1 VKHILLHTLLILVFN
16 LLIANLTFGYG
27 HKTVAEEGQTDD
39 SDTMESLGDLNEK
52 NSSSSSDSTLQK
64 RGDSNLNTNQK
75 IRFRSLSGRY
85 TSDIQESS
93 SSTSS
98 IIWNGL
104 GIGQSVYKY
113 KTIDSGDTYDLEN
126 KLIEISYT
134 FGDEFTLTLGVRTV
148 TSGNLTI
155 TSSDNEILH
164 SSNVEGY
171 GYFSVLGI
179 ELGIF
184 EILAGFQHSSYVFS
198 EIENASNSS
207 YVPKYVGS
215 GGLYVTGIGIAF

>member
-1 VKHILLHTLLILVFN
+1 MKHILLHTLLILVFN

-98 IIWNGL
+98 IIW
-104 GIGQSVYKY
+104 
-113 KTIDSGDTYDLEN
+113 YDLGVVAYGN
-126 KLIEISYT
+126 ST
-134 FGDEFTLTLGVRTV
+134 FVIVGS
-148 TSGNLTI
+148 SGNNVA
-155 TSSDNEILH
+155 TSSDGTTWDYEDIGKFWGVIYANTT
-164 SSNVEGY
+164 
-171 GYFSVLGI
+171 FM
-179 ELGIF
+179 
-184 EILAGFQHSSYVFS
+184 A
-198 EIENASNSS
+198 
-207 YVPKYVGS
+207 VGS
-215 GGLYVTGIGIAF
+215 GQTGLISTSSDGISWSSTTSSTRINQVIYIEQ